1 MKKINYKSFQK
12 YIANAIIAI
21 CICLLGVLTY
31 TGGSVGVFSSNN
43 NMPIYFGNSQNN
55 VVSLM
60 FNVYQGNEHVEK
72 ILEILKS
79 NNVKA
84 TFFVGGIWV
93 EKNSSCFL
101 KIYESVYGKIK
112 RELPRPM
119 KTPKAPKPYKEKP
132 IATMQTY
139 LLIDGYNII
148 FSSDELK
155 EIAEDSFDAAREIL
169 IRRVCN
175 YKAVRPYNIILVF
188 DAYKVKGA
196 KREIEEISGITVV
209 YTKEAETADAYIE
222 KTSKELAKNY
232 RVRVATSDGLEQ
244 IIIFSQGAMRI
255 PASEFLAEIELA
267 ENEIRDFIKEY
278 NK

>member
-101 KIYESVYGKIK
+101 KIYESGNEIASHGYWHKDHKNLSNNEQINEILLCEELVNNLVGIK
-112 RELPRPM
+112 MNLFAPPSGSYNKNTVPLATSLGY
-119 KTPKAPKPYKEKP
+119 KTIMWSKD
-132 IATMQTY
+132 T
-139 LLIDGYNII
+139 IDWRDQDENII
-148 FSSDELK
+148 FSRATNNVEAGDL
-155 EIAEDSFDAAREIL
+155 IL
-169 IRRVCN
+169 MHPTNATANILD
-175 YKAVRPYNIILVF
+175 KIIKKYNSIGLNVDTVSANIL
-188 DAYKVKGA
+188 
-196 KREIEEISGITVV
+196 
-209 YTKEAETADAYIE
+209 TK
-222 KTSKELAKNY
+222 
-232 RVRVATSDGLEQ
+232 
-244 IIIFSQGAMRI
+244 
-255 PASEFLAEIELA
+255 
-267 ENEIRDFIKEY
+267 
-278 NK
+278 